1 MSTRAVMIIVGVLAV
16 GTSGVECVDALPY
29 SKTAVHGIAEEVYS
43 SGIADIAVE
52 FRRAIHRKPETMYE
66 EYETSALVLRA
77 LREMGIAEHNIRTG
91 VAITG
96 VVAHIGAG
104 TLEETMSKHKLNAT
118 ASLMYTESGPL
129 SVSDAAH
136 ALRGSDRE
144 YIPTVIVRTEMDAL
158 PIHEDVDLPFKSEH
172 EGVMHACGHDS
183 HVAMVLGAA
192 RALKRI
198 EKQLQM
204 MRVSVRLMFQPAE
217 EGGDGALRMIEE
229 GALDGGDAAI
239 MLHTSP
245 ELEVGTIATRA
256 GPIMAGMTRL
266 IITVNGVG
274 GHAAHPY
281 STTDVVVAS
290 AAIITGLHGIVSRV
304 IPPTEAAVLSLSY
317 MHGGDAFNVLPNS
330 VSIGGTLR
338 YIEHSTLELLQETI
352 QVRAKSIAAAH
363 GCTCTIEMK
372 SDGVFSNSRGVEW
385 RSSFTAPPVI
395 NDEELFELGI
405 ATAREVFGEEAILRL
420 PDPSM
425 GGEDFSFLSNV
436 VPSLMAWIGHRS
448 PEHPKDYRTGNNL
461 HNAKLELDERMIPR
475 GASFLASM
483 TMKTLERFLFER
495 LEPIDAD
502 KVKGVRNVTA
512 M

>member
-1 MSTRAVMIIVGVLAV
+1 MSTRAVMVIVGVLAAW
-16 GTSGVECVDALPY
+16 TSGVECVDALPY
-29 SKTAVHGIAEEVYS
+29 SKTAVHGIAEKVYS

-66 EYETSALVLRA
+66 EYETSALMLRA

-104 TLEETMSKHKLNAT
+104 TLEETLSKHKLNAT
-118 ASLMYTESGPL
+118 MAYTRSESGPPTL
-129 SVSDAAH
+129 GEAAR
-136 ALRGSDRE
+136 ALRGVES
-144 YIPTVIVRTEMDAL
+144 YIPTVILRADMDAL
-158 PIHEDVDLPFKSEH
+158 PIHEDNDLAFKSTND
-172 EGVMHACGHDS
+172 GVMHACGHDS
-183 HVAMVLGAA
+183 HTAMLLGAA
-192 RALKRI
+192 AALKRI
-198 EKQLQM
+198 EKDLIAM
-204 MRVSVRLMFQPAE
+204 GGSVRLMFQPAE

-483 TMKTLERFLFER
+483 AMKTLERFLFER
-495 LEPIDAD
+495 LEPIDAA